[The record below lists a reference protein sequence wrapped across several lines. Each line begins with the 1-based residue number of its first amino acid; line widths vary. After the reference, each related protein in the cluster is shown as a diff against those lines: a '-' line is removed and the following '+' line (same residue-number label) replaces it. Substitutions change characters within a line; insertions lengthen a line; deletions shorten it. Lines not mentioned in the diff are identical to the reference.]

1 MCILSM
7 TNLPTI
13 VSKEKFSIELGSELL
28 KSGRCLRRL
37 CCMFKTIKNQV
48 PEYLNNLI
56 PKRKQNFN
64 TRKKYIPSYNC

>member
-1 MCILSM
+1 M

-13 VSKEKFSIELGSELL
+13 VSKENFSIELGSESL
-28 KSGRCLRRL
+28 KSRRCLRRL
-37 CCMFKTIKNQV
+37 CCMFKIIKNQV

-56 PKRKQNFN
+56 PRSKQNFN